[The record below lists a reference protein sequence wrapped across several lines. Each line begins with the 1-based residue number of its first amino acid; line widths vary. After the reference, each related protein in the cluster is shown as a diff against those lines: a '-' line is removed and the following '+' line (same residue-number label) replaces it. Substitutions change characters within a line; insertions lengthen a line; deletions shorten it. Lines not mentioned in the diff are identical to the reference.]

1 MNGHIGQ
8 VAAVSRDRRHR
19 FSKSPEMLV
28 RLVEGIGIEGD
39 AHAGLTVQHRYD
51 ARKDPGRPNLRQV
64 HLFEA
69 EELDR
74 LNQAGFAVGPGGIGE
89 NITTRGLDLPALP
102 CGTLLRLGDTAVVEV
117 TGLRDPCSL
126 LDRLRPGLKAAVL
139 GRDPMGGLRRRC
151 GIMGIVR
158 AGGDLRPGEPIV
170 VDLPPRPH
178 RPLAVV

>member
-1 MNGHIGQ
+1 M
-8 VAAVSRDRRHR
+8 
-19 FSKSPEMLV
+19 
-28 RLVEGIGIEGD
+28 
-39 AHAGLTVQHRYD
+39 
-51 ARKDPGRPNLRQV
+51 
-64 HLFEA
+64 HLFET

-89 NITTRGLDLPALP
+89 NITTRGLDLSALP

-126 LDRLRPGLKAAVL
+126 LDRFRPGLKAAVL
-139 GRDPMGGLRRRC
+139 GRDPIGGLSRKC

-158 AGGDLRPGEPIV
+158 AGGDVRPGDPIV
-170 VDLPPRPH
+170 VDLPPHPH